1 MKFVNRITGQIFNQL
16 PENALLGEWLIINE
30 SDNLKVNDVLIPSNL
45 RFYLWVNN
53 SNNIHL
59 FSDSRTQNL
68 GNIKIPKWQIASD
81 ILRESIAYFYYQ
93 SHNLNINQD
102 NWKNWLNLSPL
113 VPEINAKIHLQTLE
127 IDLQKQWGHLENVC
141 RRPRTYL
148 KMETEKLA
156 ISRAKK
162 IANGAIEHLASHSE
176 DWYRRNFN
184 SVKPNKLLC
193 LVREDLLNIYEN
205 QVTAKLIDNLLE
217 YISRRI
223 AELKLIENELKEA
236 MNFSD
241 EMYKIYRRNRNRI
254 SSLWGQ
260 QFDAEIGILELE
272 ETLKELND
280 KKRKL
285 LGLITT
291 DLYKAIP
298 KQTYVPMT
306 LKRTNIFVN
315 DQHYKYI
322 DLLWRNWSKWKT
334 RQIKNPQQFFEEYQQ
349 FFQGFEAF
357 CLLLICKTFCG
368 NNDNNDQGLNFEPI
382 FNQDL
387 KHNQQDTNNQNNLLL
402 SFQGLLGKIDLY
414 LSKNRTFYL
423 SSDLINQDLCLIPLG
438 INLTGINDEK
448 EINNILDK
456 LFAQVDNSCHNII
469 LYLGTK
475 EEQNL
480 LSKNLQNRL
489 NNILIQNNN
498 LTGIFPVNPFEILS
512 LERVAYTIKWW
523 LYGNLYLSYPPVLNL
538 SLQIPDNLL
547 TYFHGCLTIKNN
559 RELNITAF
567 ISNENINNF
576 NRELTK
582 EIKRV
587 ESMGKQG
594 RSQLA
599 ELRNIQNHD
608 LPNQINQL
616 IQPFTICP
624 VCNHQEDLKNIE
636 KLNNHSFQCHCSQCG
651 SSWGTK
657 HCGNCDK
664 NYPFIA
670 VQGIENKELNYN
682 PLNLDRVF
690 GRDILAIPTRKDD
703 HNIGFIC
710 CFCGSK

>member
-1 MKFVNRITGQIFNQL
+1 MKFVNRITGTIFNQL
-16 PENALLGEWLIINE
+16 PENFLLGEWLIINE
-30 SDNLKVNDVLIPSNL
+30 SDNLKVNNISIPLNL
-45 RFYLWVNN
+45 TFYLWVDN

-59 FSDSRTQNL
+59 FNDSQAQNL
-68 GNIKIPKWQIASD
+68 SNIKIHKWQIYSD
-81 ILRESIAYFYYQ
+81 ILRESIAYFYHQ
-93 SHNLNINQD
+93 SNNLNINED
-102 NWKNWLNLSPL
+102 NWGNWLNLSPL
-113 VPEINAKIHLQTLE
+113 VPEINAKIHLQPLE
-127 IDLQKQWGHLENVC
+127 IDLQNQWGHLENVC

-162 IANGAIEHLASHSE
+162 IANGAMEHLASHSE
-176 DWYRRNFN
+176 DWYGRNFN

-217 YISRRI
+217 YISRRL
-223 AELKLIENELKEA
+223 AELKLIQNELKEA
-236 MNFSD
+236 MDFSD
-241 EMYKIYRRNRNRI
+241 EMYKISWKNRERI
-254 SSLWGQ
+254 SSLWGK

-315 DQHYKYI
+315 DQHYKYV

-334 RQIKNPQQFFEEYQQ
+334 RQIKNPQQVFEEYQQ

-357 CLLLICKTFCG
+357 CLLLICKTLCE
-368 NNDNNDQGLNFEPI
+368 NNENNYQGLNFEPI

-387 KHNQQDTNNQNNLLL
+387 NRNNQNNLLF

-414 LSKNRTFYL
+414 LSETRTFYL
-423 SSDLINQDLCLIPLG
+423 HSDLINQDLCLIPLG
-438 INLTGINDEK
+438 INLTGIKDEK

-456 LFAQVDNSCHNII
+456 LFAQVDKSCHNII

-489 NNILIQNNN
+489 NNIFIKNKN
-498 LTGIFPVNPFEILS
+498 LTGIFPINPFEILS
-512 LERVAYTIKWW
+512 LERVAYAIKWW

-538 SLQIPDNLL
+538 PFQIPDNLL
-547 TYFHGCLTIKNN
+547 TYLPDSLKIKNN
-559 RELNITAF
+559 HEFNITTS
-567 ISNENINNF
+567 ISNQNINNF

-582 EIKRV
+582 EINRV
-587 ESMGKQG
+587 ESIG
-594 RSQLA
+594 RIARPQLA
-599 ELRNIQNHD
+599 ELRNIKNHD
-608 LPNQINQL
+608 LPNQINKL

-624 VCNHQEDLKNIE
+624 VCNHEEDLQNIQ
-636 KLNNHSFQCHCSQCG
+636 KLNNQSFQCSCSKCG

-682 PLNLDRVF
+682 PFNLDRVF
-690 GRDILAIPTRKDD
+690 GRDILAIPNRKND
-703 HNIGFIC
+703 GSTSFIC
-710 CFCGSK
+710 CFCSSS